1 MAQGNEGE
9 DNRNAV
15 DSSDSLVVET
25 TNTQRQRLAAG
36 TLTCPPEPELPA
48 LPFDLLPEILC
59 RLPVKLLVQLRCV
72 CKFFNSL
79 ISDPNFAKKH
89 LRMSTKR
96 HHLMLTN
103 SCDYDYY
110 YDRDIVMCDS
120 PIPSIFSTSTVVT
133 QTQLYIPNTLTNGH
147 HCIDLM
153 MSSCDGI
160 FCGKLN
166 NGSYFLWNPSIRKF
180 KLLPPLRNHKWSL
193 LSFGYD
199 HFIDNYKVVA
209 HSFKKVISVNTLGTD
224 YWRRIKDIPYSN
236 PISGHGLFVSGTVNW
251 FAYDVIISLDL
262 EKESYQKLRLPDFD
276 NENNSW
282 DVGVVRDCLCVFASS
297 DEYWD
302 VWIMKEYGNQ
312 ESWTKLYTIPNLQD
326 QDLEADRALYISEDD
341 QLLVQCHQDWA
352 ECDDMKLVV
361 YDSKAGTLNFP
372 VFRNNYKHTHAE
384 VYIESLISP

>member
-15 DSSDSLVVET
+15 DSSHSLVVET

-59 RLPVKLLVQLRCV
+59 RLPVKLLIQLRCV

-110 YDRDIVMCDS
+110 YDREIVMCDS
-120 PIPSIFSTSTVVT
+120 PIPSLFSTSTVVT

-153 MSSCDGI
+153 MCSCDGI
-160 FCGKLN
+160 FC
-166 NGSYFLWNPSIRKF
+166 
-180 KLLPPLRNHKWSL
+180 
-193 LSFGYD
+193 
-199 HFIDNYKVVA
+199 
-209 HSFKKVISVNTLGTD
+209 
-224 YWRRIKDIPYSN
+224 
-236 PISGHGLFVSGTVNW
+236 
-251 FAYDVIISLDL
+251 

-282 DVGVVRDCLCVFASS
+282 DLGVVRDCLCVFASS

-302 VWIMKEYGNQ
+302 LWIMKEYGNQ

-326 QDLEADRALYISEDD
+326 QDLEADAALYISEDD

-361 YDSKAGTLNFP
+361 YDSKAATLNFP